1 MSRNGP
7 VRGHAARAGPI
18 IDEQT
23 FGPEP
28 RVSSLEPQ
36 GPNPATIQAVRRRL
50 LAVSLAIAV
59 PVGALCAPL
68 VHAHP
73 DDHHDGHHGAS
84 RVHSHLAAHGID
96 HTGPTAHD
104 IDHHHVRLG
113 AFEIEAGAGTE
124 LVTRVQFF
132 VADQP
137 NDLIPIGL
145 LPLGFALP
153 APLESVMRRPPVVSH
168 SHDPPLARSGP
179 SRAPPAILS

>member
-1 MSRNGP
+1 MQ
-7 VRGHAARAGPI
+7 V
-18 IDEQT
+18 
-23 FGPEP
+23 
-28 RVSSLEPQ
+28 
-36 GPNPATIQAVRRRL
+36 VRRRL
-50 LAVSLAIAV
+50 LAVSLAITV

-73 DDHHDGHHGAS
+73 DDHHDGYHGAS
-84 RVHSHLAAHGID
+84 RVHSHLAAHGIG
-96 HTGPTAHD
+96 HAGRTGHD
-104 IDHHHVRLG
+104 IDHRHVRPG
-113 AFEIEAGAGTE
+113 ASEIEHGADTE

-145 LPLGFALP
+145 QPLGFTLA

-168 SHDPPLARSGP
+168 GHDPPLARSGP